1 MYCLCIIGVLGT
13 RIVVFGGG
21 LYFLHCNQNTEASEV
36 SEAFIPAKKGKLCF
50 DFVFLFLLNSC
61 KSPFFCGLDVNR
73 FSTLGSIILTT

>member
-1 MYCLCIIGVLGT
+1 MFWEPELLFLGGDYT
-13 RIVVFGGG
+13 SYIVIKI
-21 LYFLHCNQNTEASEV
+21 QKSEV